1 MIRVMPF
8 SMASCWTCSM
18 LSVLKYE
25 VKNQN
30 YESNSDNKHLA
41 IGKKFALSLLPFLAA
56 KNPDATQALEC
67 NMILSANLQPVFEG
81 SQAVADARLPMMQD
95 LGVNCSL
102 VGIQEGIQI
111 CDNTG
116 TRNYSSTPSTFS
128 LHIVLSALS

>member
-1 MIRVMPF
+1 MGF

-18 LSVLKYE
+18 LVEHLLLVPLIQSVLKYE

-95 LGVNCSL
+95 LGALEILPSSILSITAIC
-102 VGIQEGIQI
+102 GIVWRRVAVAAG
-111 CDNTG
+111 
-116 TRNYSSTPSTFS
+116 S
-128 LHIVLSALS
+128 